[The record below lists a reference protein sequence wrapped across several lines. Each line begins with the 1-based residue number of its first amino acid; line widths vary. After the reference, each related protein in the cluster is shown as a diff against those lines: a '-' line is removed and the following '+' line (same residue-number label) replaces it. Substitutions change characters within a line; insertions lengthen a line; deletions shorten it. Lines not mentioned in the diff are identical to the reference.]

1 MATKPQRSSEK
12 QPPEGKS
19 AILKAARSLLAE
31 RGGSRFTLT
40 EVAKRSG
47 KNIALV
53 SYYFGGREEMLLAIL
68 DEDQALI
75 TKPSE
80 KQHERNDPPEI
91 RLERHLT
98 GMVKA
103 WAKHPY
109 LLPLTAELLRRSSTQ
124 SRDEIVNR
132 LLRPAVEIQR
142 DILERGR
149 AQGVFREIDP
159 MVFYLYVMGA
169 VDMLFKARHTIETVF
184 GRQSDDATLQKHF
197 IRQSMSLL
205 MDGIRLRTPGVEEP
219 KDA

>member
-1 MATKPQRSSEK
+1 MATKPPRSSEK
-12 QPPEGKS
+12 RPEGKS
-19 AILKAARSLLAE
+19 AILKAARSLLGE
-31 RGGSRFTLT
+31 RGGSQFTLT

-80 KQHERNDPPEI
+80 KQRERNDPPEI

-142 DILERGR
+142 DILEQGR

-184 GRQSDDATLQKHF
+184 GRQSDDATLQRHF

-205 MDGIRLRTPGVEEP
+205 MDGIRLRTPGAEEP